1 MEWAEV
7 WVKRGQEKRDGPCTL
22 EKGGDSWVRKC
33 SPFGTRG
40 TSWLCSILSLGKRGE
55 TLWLRVVNG
64 RNIIA
69 NLLYLTVPYH
79 DKRSPPLPISRDRSS
94 HVKKAQCSLFLLL
107 KETEKVTVPKCL
119 CFLNLQN
126 GFINYKAQNKCQIIQ
141 LICYS
146 FIHESLFSLAFNLL
160 KTGKLPKAKE
170 V

>member
-1 MEWAEV
+1 MKQIPCKPFLWSQAEGQHPDGYLYMRKELTKMEWAEV

-55 TLWLRVVNG
+55 TLWLRVVSG

-119 CFLNLQN
+119 CFLNL
-126 GFINYKAQNKCQIIQ
+126 
-141 LICYS
+141 
-146 FIHESLFSLAFNLL
+146 
-160 KTGKLPKAKE
+160 
-170 V
+170 

>member
-1 MEWAEV
+1 MRKELTKMEWAEV

-33 SPFGTRG
+33 SLFGTRG

-119 CFLNLQN
+119 CFLNL
-126 GFINYKAQNKCQIIQ
+126 
-141 LICYS
+141 
-146 FIHESLFSLAFNLL
+146 
-160 KTGKLPKAKE
+160 
-170 V
+170 

>member
-1 MEWAEV
+1 MKQIPCKPFLWSQAEGQHPDGYLYMRKELTKMEWAEV
-7 WVKRGQEKRDGPCTL
+7 WVKRRQEKRDGPCTL

-33 SPFGTRG
+33 SLFGTRG

-119 CFLNLQN
+119 CFLNL
-126 GFINYKAQNKCQIIQ
+126 
-141 LICYS
+141 
-146 FIHESLFSLAFNLL
+146 
-160 KTGKLPKAKE
+160 
-170 V
+170 